1 MNRNKF
7 ISFLENPNLLNSSS
21 VDELNE
27 IIEEFPFFQ
36 TAHLL
41 LVKNFLSLNSIKYDK
56 QLKISAT
63 YANDRI
69 VLFHLINDD
78 FISKEKA
85 IINNK
90 KENFKEI
97 QISKEKSDEVYENE
111 LLFFDFV
118 VNEEKE
124 TEQLQGLDIVSSYA
138 ELLESVDEKL
148 TTNELAEKSDEN
160 RTKNPSKLKKQNF
173 LIENFLQNNKKI
185 VPKQIQEEN
194 EDISKQSVEED
205 HDLITET
212 LVRIYI
218 KQGYYFKAI
227 IAYEKL
233 SLKYPEKSIYFANQ
247 IKKIKQIIN
256 NK

>member
-1 MNRNKF
+1 MNRKRF

-41 LVKNFLSLNSIKYDK
+41 LVKNFLSLKSIKYNK

-63 YANDRI
+63 YANDRAM
-69 VLFHLINDD
+69 LFHLINDD
-78 FISKEKA
+78 FIRKEKEK
-85 IINNK
+85 ISKK
-90 KENFKEI
+90 KENFEEIEITNEQAKETI
-97 QISKEKSDEVYENE
+97 NNE
-111 LLFFDFV
+111 LLTFDFV
-118 VNEEKE
+118 VDDRKE
-124 TEQLQGLDIVSSYA
+124 TEELPGLDIVSSYA
-138 ELLESVDEKL
+138 DLLESMNGEDQIKEEQ
-148 TTNELAEKSDEN
+148 TNS
-160 RTKNPSKLKKQNF
+160 TKINTQNL
-173 LIENFLQNNKKI
+173 LIDNFLQNNTRI
-185 VPKQIQEEN
+185 VPKETREEN

-205 HDLITET
+205 NDLITET

-227 IAYEKL
+227 MAYEKL

-256 NK
+256 SK